1 LQLES
6 ADIENNRIKV
16 LGNVLPPMP
25 EVVDQ
30 QTVRP
35 NRPTGAELQKRAMSA
50 GKCLEL
56 IDITN
61 VRKLFIALVSVMP
74 PIIDVSLRLPARITF
89 TSGVNQADFSSIALS
104 YLP

>member
-1 LQLES
+1 
-6 ADIENNRIKV
+6 
-16 LGNVLPPMP
+16 
-25 EVVDQ
+25 
-30 QTVRP
+30 
-35 NRPTGAELQKRAMSA
+35 MSA

-89 TSGVNQADFSSIALS
+89 TSGVNQAAFSSIALS